1 MYRDRHQPPSPE
13 LSAAQRSGGSPID
26 VTLVDR
32 PPRDRLPLPA
42 LLVFALLGFLLIST
56 ETMPAG
62 ILPQIADGLQ
72 TSEGMA
78 GQLVSAYALGT
89 VLVTIPAIVLTR
101 RFRRKPSFL
110 VGMTAFLLANTAAA
124 VSPHIAFSLTA
135 RFVAGGLSGMLWG
148 MLAGYTVRITPPALA
163 GRALS
168 LVAAGAPVGIA
179 FGTPQGAWLGVT
191 FGWRWSFGGLAILTF
206 VVLALAVVVVPDAP
220 GQQASARLPLG
231 RVIRIPGV
239 APILFVI
246 FAWMVG
252 NTTTYTYIAPFLNA
266 AGSGVAIEILLVVFG
281 IASIAGIALTA
292 ALVDRHPRALLLSCL
307 AVFTIAG
314 VILIV
319 GHHSPVAIYTA
330 ITLWGL
336 TFGGAS
342 PQLQR
347 PLSAVSGDDAD
358 VANSFLPVA
367 FNLAIFAAGILGA
380 LVLTTAGGL
389 FLPVTISVFGVIALL
404 TVLRYQNSIYPTRRS
419 RAATSTGRA
428 YLTC

>member
-1 MYRDRHQPPSPE
+1 M
-13 LSAAQRSGGSPID
+13 
-26 VTLVDR
+26 
-32 PPRDRLPLPA
+32 
-42 LLVFALLGFLLIST
+42 
-56 ETMPAG
+56 
-62 ILPQIADGLQ
+62 Q

-101 RFRRKPSFL
+101 RFRRKPLFL
-110 VGMTAFLLANTAAA
+110 VGIAAFLLANTAAA
-124 VSPHIAFSLTA
+124 VSPDIAFSLTA

-179 FGTPQGAWLGVT
+179 FGTPLGAWLGVT
-191 FGWRWSFGGLAILTF
+191 FGWRWSFGGLAILTL
-206 VVLALAVVVVPDAP
+206 VVLALAVFVVPDAP

-292 ALVDRHPRALLLSCL
+292 ALDRSPSPGAARQLPRRLHHRRRHPPRRPPVTRRDLHRDRPVGADLRWSL
-307 AVFTIAG
+307 A
-314 VILIV
+314 
-319 GHHSPVAIYTA
+319 
-330 ITLWGL
+330 
-336 TFGGAS
+336 
-342 PQLQR
+342 
-347 PLSAVSGDDAD
+347 
-358 VANSFLPVA
+358 
-367 FNLAIFAAGILGA
+367 AAP
-380 LVLTTAGGL
+380 TTAQRGQ
-389 FLPVTISVFGVIALL
+389 
-404 TVLRYQNSIYPTRRS
+404 R
-419 RAATSTGRA
+419 
-428 YLTC
+428 

>member
-1 MYRDRHQPPSPE
+1 MP
-13 LSAAQRSGGSPID
+13 
-26 VTLVDR
+26 DR
-32 PPRDRLPLPA
+32 PRREQLPLPS

-62 ILPQIADGLQ
+62 ILPQIASGMQ

-101 RFRRKPSFL
+101 RFRRKPLFL
-110 VGMTAFLLANTAAA
+110 IGITAFLLANTAVA
-124 VSPHIAFSLTA
+124 VSPDIAFSLAA

-179 FGTPQGAWLGVT
+179 FGTPLGAWLGVT
-191 FGWRWSFGGLAILTF
+191 FGWRWSFGGLAILTL
-206 VVLALAVVVVPDAP
+206 VVLALAVFVVPDAP

-246 FAWMVG
+246 FAWMLG

-266 AGSGVAIEILLVVFG
+266 AGSGVAVEILLVVFG
-281 IASIAGIALTA
+281 IASIAGIGLTA
-292 ALVDRHPRALLLSCL
+292 ALIDRRPPGAAAQLPHRLHHRRRHP
-307 AVFTIAG
+307 
-314 VILIV
+314 
-319 GHHSPVAIYTA
+319 HH
-330 ITLWGL
+330 
-336 TFGGAS
+336 
-342 PQLQR
+342 R
-347 PLSAVSGDDAD
+347 P
-358 VANSFLPVA
+358 
-367 FNLAIFAAGILGA
+367 
-380 LVLTTAGGL
+380 
-389 FLPVTISVFGVIALL
+389 PVTRRDLHRDRPVGADLRGSL
-404 TVLRYQNSIYPTRRS
+404 TP
-419 RAATSTGRA
+419 APATAQRGQR
-428 YLTC
+428 

>member
-1 MYRDRHQPPSPE
+1 
-13 LSAAQRSGGSPID
+13 
-26 VTLVDR
+26 
-32 PPRDRLPLPA
+32 
-42 LLVFALLGFLLIST
+42 VFALLGFLLIST

-62 ILPQIADGLQ
+62 ILPQIANGMQ

-89 VLVTIPAIVLTR
+89 VVVTIPAIVLSR
-101 RFRRKPSFL
+101 RFRRKPLFL
-110 VGMTAFLLANTAAA
+110 VGIAGFLLANTAAA
-124 VSPHIAFSLTA
+124 VSPDIAFSLAA

-179 FGTPQGAWLGVT
+179 FGTPLGAWLGVT
-191 FGWRWSFGGLAILTF
+191 FGWRWSFGGLAILTLL
-206 VVLALAVVVVPDAP
+206 VLVLAVVVVPDAP
-220 GQQASARLPLG
+220 GQQASARMPLG
-231 RVIRIPGV
+231 RVIRIHGV
-239 APILFVI
+239 AAILFVI

-266 AGSGVAIEILLVVFG
+266 SGSGVDVEILLVVFG

-292 ALVDRHPRALLLSCL
+292 ALIDGHPRALLLGCL

-319 GHHSPVAIYTA
+319 GHESPVAIYTA
-330 ITLWGL
+330 IALWGL

-347 PLSAVSGDDAD
+347 PLSTVSGDDAD

-380 LVLTTAGGL
+380 ILLSTAGGL
-389 FLPVTISVFGVIALL
+389 FLPVTISFFGVIGLL
-404 TVLRYQNSIYPTRRS
+404 TVLRYSSSIYPARR
-419 RAATSTGRA
+419 
-428 YLTC
+428 

>member
-1 MYRDRHQPPSPE
+1 MAS
-13 LSAAQRSGGSPID
+13 
-26 VTLVDR
+26 
-32 PPRDRLPLPA
+32 

-62 ILPQIADGLQ
+62 ILPQIAAGLQ
-72 TSEGMA
+72 TSEGMV

-101 RFRRKPSFL
+101 RFRRKPL
-110 VGMTAFLLANTAAA
+110 LLIGIVAFLIANTAAA
-124 VSPHIAFSLTA
+124 VSPHIAFSLGA

-179 FGTPQGAWLGVT
+179 FGTPLGAWLGVT
-191 FGWRWSFGGLAILTF
+191 FGWRWSFGGLALLTA
-206 VVLALAVVVVPDAP
+206 VVLVLAVLVVPDAP
-220 GQQASARLPLG
+220 GQEAASRMPLG

-239 APILFVI
+239 IPILFVI
-246 FAWMVG
+246 FSWMVG
-252 NTTTYTYIAPFLNA
+252 NTTTYTYIAPFLTA
-266 AGSGVAIEILLVVFG
+266 AGSGVAIETVLVAFG
-281 IASIAGIALTA
+281 IASIAGIAMTA
-292 ALVDRHPRALLLSCL
+292 ALVDRYPRALLVGSLL
-307 AVFTIAG
+307 GFTLAG
-314 VILIV
+314 VVLFV
-319 GHHSPVAIYTA
+319 GHQSPVAIYGA
-330 ITLWGL
+330 IVVWGL

-367 FNLAIFAAGILGA
+367 FNLAIFVAGILGA
-380 LVLTTAGGL
+380 LVLSTAGGL
-389 FLPVTISVFGVIALL
+389 FLPVTITAFGVVGLL
-404 TVLRYQNSIYPTRRS
+404 VVLGFKNSIYPRT
-419 RAATSTGRA
+419 
-428 YLTC
+428 

>member
-1 MYRDRHQPPSPE
+1 MHPEHHRPTSPDPS
-13 LSAAQRSGGSPID
+13 AGQRSTGGSLVD
-26 VTLVDR
+26 VTMADR

-62 ILPQIADGLQ
+62 ILPQIASGMQ
-72 TSEGMA
+72 TSEGIA

-101 RFRRKPSFL
+101 RFRRKPLFL
-110 VGMTAFLLANTAAA
+110 VGIAAFLLANTAAA

-179 FGTPQGAWLGVT
+179 FGTPLGAWLGVT
-191 FGWRWSFGGLAILTF
+191 FGWRWSFGGLAILTL
-206 VVLALAVVVVPDAP
+206 VVLALAVFVVPDAP

-292 ALVDRHPRALLLSCL
+292 ALIDRHPRALLVSCL

-319 GHHSPVAIYTA
+319 GHQSPVAIYTA
-330 ITLWGL
+330 IALWGL

-380 LVLTTAGGL
+380 IVLTTAGGL
-389 FLPVTISVFGVIALL
+389 FLPVTISFFGVIALL
-404 TVLRYQNSIYPTRRS
+404 TVLRYRNSIYPARR
-419 RAATSTGRA
+419 
-428 YLTC
+428 

>member
-1 MYRDRHQPPSPE
+1 MHRDRHRPTSLDPS
-13 LSAAQRSGGSPID
+13 AGRRDAGGSPVD
-26 VTLVDR
+26 VPMEDR
-32 PPRDRLPLPA
+32 PPRDQLPLPA

-62 ILPQIADGLQ
+62 ILPQIANGMQ
-72 TSEGMA
+72 TSEGIA

-89 VLVTIPAIVLTR
+89 VIVTIPAIVLTR
-101 RFRRKPSFL
+101 RFRRKPLFLIGIAAFL
-110 VGMTAFLLANTAAA
+110 VANIAVA
-124 VSPHIAFSLTA
+124 VSPHIAFSLAA

-168 LVAAGAPVGIA
+168 IVAAGAPVGIA
-179 FGTPQGAWLGVT
+179 FGTPLGAWLGVT
-191 FGWRWSFGGLAILTF
+191 FGWRWSFGGLAILTV
-206 VVLALAVVVVPDAP
+206 VVLALAVFVVPDAP
-220 GQQASARLPLG
+220 GQQASSRLPLG

-246 FAWMVG
+246 FAWMLG

-266 AGSGVAIEILLVVFG
+266 AGSGVAIEIILVVFG
-281 IASIAGIALTA
+281 IASIAGIGLTA
-292 ALVDRHPRALLLSCL
+292 ALIDRHPRALLLSCL
-307 AVFTIAG
+307 VVFTIAG
-314 VILIV
+314 VILII
-319 GHHSPVAIYTA
+319 GHQSPIAIYTA
-330 ITLWGL
+330 IALWGL

-347 PLSAVSGDDAD
+347 PLSAISGEDAD

-380 LVLTTAGGL
+380 IVLTTAGGL

-404 TVLRYQNSIYPTRRS
+404 TVLRYRNSIYPARR
-419 RAATSTGRA
+419 
-428 YLTC
+428 

>member
-1 MYRDRHQPPSPE
+1 M
-13 LSAAQRSGGSPID
+13 
-26 VTLVDR
+26 
-32 PPRDRLPLPA
+32 
-42 LLVFALLGFLLIST
+42 FALLGFLLIST

-62 ILPQIADGLQ
+62 ILPQIATGMQ
-72 TSEGMA
+72 TSEGIA

-101 RFRRKPSFL
+101 RFRRKPLFL
-110 VGMTAFLLANTAAA
+110 IGITAFLLANIAAA
-124 VSPHIAFSLTA
+124 VSPDIAFSLTA

-179 FGTPQGAWLGVT
+179 FGTPLGAWLGVT
-191 FGWRWSFGGLAILTF
+191 FGWRWSFGGLAILTL
-206 VVLALAVVVVPDAP
+206 VVLALAVFVVPDAP

-252 NTTTYTYIAPFLNA
+252 NTTTYTYIGPFLNA
-266 AGSGVAIEILLVVFG
+266 AGSGIAIEILLVVFG
-281 IASIAGIALTA
+281 IASIAGIGLTA
-292 ALVDRHPRALLLSCL
+292 ALIDRHPQALLVSCL

-314 VILIV
+314 VILLV
-319 GHHSPVAIYTA
+319 GHQSPAAIYTA
-330 ITLWGL
+330 IASWGV

-347 PLSAVSGDDAD
+347 PLSAVSGEDAD

-380 LVLTTAGGL
+380 IVLTTAGGL
-389 FLPVTISVFGVIALL
+389 FLPVTISVFGVIGLL
-404 TVLRYQNSIYPTRRS
+404 TVLRYRNSIYRRKPLTRPHT
-419 RAATSTGRA
+419 TSGV
-428 YLTC
+428 

>member
-1 MYRDRHQPPSPE
+1 MHPDRQQ
-13 LSAAQRSGGSPID
+13 LTSADRRSTTESQRG
-26 VTLVDR
+26 VALADR
-32 PPRDRLPLPA
+32 PPRDRLPLPS
-42 LLVFALLGFLLIST
+42 LVAFALLGFLLIST

-62 ILPQIADGLQ
+62 ILPQIADGMR
-72 TSEGMA
+72 TTEGMA

-89 VLVTIPAIVLTR
+89 VIVTIPAIVLTR
-101 RFRRKPSFL
+101 RFRRKPLFL
-110 VGMTAFLLANTAAA
+110 IGIAAFLLANTAAA
-124 VSPHIAFSLTA
+124 VSPHIGFSLAA

-179 FGTPQGAWLGVT
+179 FGTPLGAWLGVT
-191 FGWRWSFGGLAILTF
+191 FGWRWSFGGLAVLTV
-206 VVLALAVVVVPDAP
+206 VVLLLAVLVVPDAR
-220 GQQASARLPLG
+220 GQQAVARLPLG
-231 RVIRIPGV
+231 RVFRIPGV

-246 FAWMVG
+246 FAWMLG
-252 NTTTYTYIAPFLNA
+252 NTATYTYIAPYLTA
-266 AGSGVAIEILLVVFG
+266 GGSGVAIELLLVVFG

-292 ALVDRHPRALLLSCL
+292 GLVDRYPRALLVGCL
-307 AVFTIAG
+307 VAFTVAG
-314 VILIV
+314 VVLVV
-319 GHHSPVAIYTA
+319 GHQSPVAIYSA
-330 ITLWGL
+330 ISVWGL

-380 LVLTTAGGL
+380 VVLTTLGGL
-389 FLPVTISVFGVIALL
+389 FLPVTISVFGVVGLL
-404 TVLRYQNSIYPTRRS
+404 VVLCFQGSVYPRK
-419 RAATSTGRA
+419 
-428 YLTC
+428 

>member
-1 MYRDRHQPPSPE
+1 M
-13 LSAAQRSGGSPID
+13 A
-26 VTLVDR
+26 DR

-62 ILPQIADGLQ
+62 ILPQIANGMQ
-72 TSEGMA
+72 TSEGIA

-89 VLVTIPAIVLTR
+89 VVVTIPAIVLTR
-101 RFRRKPSFL
+101 RFRRKPLFL
-110 VGMTAFLLANTAAA
+110 VGISAFLLANTAAA

-179 FGTPQGAWLGVT
+179 FGTPLGAWLGVT
-191 FGWRWSFGGLAILTF
+191 FGWRWSFGGLAILTL
-206 VVLALAVVVVPDAP
+206 VVLALAVFVVPDAP

-292 ALVDRHPRALLLSCL
+292 ALVDRPSPGAARQLPRRLHHRRRHPHR
-307 AVFTIAG
+307 
-314 VILIV
+314 
-319 GHHSPVAIYTA
+319 
-330 ITLWGL
+330 
-336 TFGGAS
+336 
-342 PQLQR
+342 R
-347 PLSAVSGDDAD
+347 P
-358 VANSFLPVA
+358 
-367 FNLAIFAAGILGA
+367 
-380 LVLTTAGGL
+380 
-389 FLPVTISVFGVIALL
+389 PVT
-404 TVLRYQNSIYPTRRS
+404 RRDLHRDRPVGADIRWS
-419 RAATSTGRA
+419 LAAAPATAQRGQR
-428 YLTC
+428 

>member
-1 MYRDRHQPPSPE
+1 MHLDHQQPTMSKPSTSPLTPASSDGAVTALNGASRDQ
-13 LSAAQRSGGSPID
+13 
-26 VTLVDR
+26 
-32 PPRDRLPLPA
+32 LPLPS
-42 LLVFALLGFLLIST
+42 LLVFALVGFLLIST

-62 ILPQIADGLQ
+62 ILPQIASGMQ
-72 TSEGMA
+72 TSEGIA

-89 VLVTIPAIVLTR
+89 VVVTIPAIVLTR
-101 RFRRKPSFL
+101 RFRRKPLFL
-110 VGMTAFLLANTAAA
+110 VGITAFLVANATAA
-124 VSPHIAFSLTA
+124 VSPDIAFSLTA

-179 FGTPQGAWLGVT
+179 FGTPLGAWLGVT

-206 VVLALAVVVVPDAP
+206 VVLALAVLVVPDAP

-246 FAWMVG
+246 FAWMLG

-292 ALVDRHPRALLLSCL
+292 ALVDRHPRALLVSCL
-307 AVFTIAG
+307 TVFTVAG
-314 VILIV
+314 VLLIV
-319 GHHSPVAIYTA
+319 GHDSPVAVYTA
-330 ITLWGL
+330 IALWGL

-380 LVLTTAGGL
+380 MVLTTAGAL
-389 FLPVTISVFGVIALL
+389 LLPVTISVFGVVGLVV
-404 TVLRYQNSIYPTRRS
+404 VLRFRDVIYPQTR
-419 RAATSTGRA
+419 
-428 YLTC
+428 

>member
-1 MYRDRHQPPSPE
+1 MHPDRHRPTSSDPSPDG
-13 LSAAQRSGGSPID
+13 RS
-26 VTLVDR
+26 TAHR
-32 PPRDRLPLPA
+32 PLPDRLPLPS

-62 ILPQIADGLQ
+62 ILPQIASGLQ
-72 TSEGMA
+72 TSEGLV

-89 VLVTIPAIVLTR
+89 VVVTIPAIVLTR
-101 RFRRKPSFL
+101 RFRRKPLFL
-110 VGMTAFLLANTAAA
+110 IGIAAFLLANTAAA
-124 VSPHIAFSLTA
+124 LSPHIALSLLA

-148 MLAGYTVRITPPALA
+148 MLAGYTVRITPPASA

-179 FGTPQGAWLGVT
+179 FGTPLGTWLGVT
-191 FGWRWSFGGLAILTF
+191 FGWRWSFGGLAVLTA
-206 VVLALAVVVVPDAP
+206 VVAALAVLIVPDAP
-220 GQQASARLPLG
+220 GQQTSARMPLG

-239 APILFVI
+239 VPVLLVI

-266 AGSGVAIEILLVVFG
+266 AGSGVAIEVLLVVFG
-281 IASIAGIALTA
+281 LASIAGIVVTA
-292 ALVDRHPRALLLSCL
+292 ALVDRHPRALLVASL
-307 AVFTIAG
+307 AGFSIAG
-314 VILIV
+314 VVLV
-319 GHHSPVAIYTA
+319 LGSHSPTAIYCA
-330 ITLWGL
+330 IALWGL

-367 FNLAIFAAGILGA
+367 FNLAIFVAGILGA
-380 LVLTTAGGL
+380 VVLTTVGGL
-389 FLPVTISVFGVIALL
+389 LLPVTITVFGVLGLL
-404 TVLRYQNSIYPTRRS
+404 VVLRCRSAIYP
-419 RAATSTGRA
+419 GRA
-428 YLTC
+428 DPTT

>member
-1 MYRDRHQPPSPE
+1 MHPDRHRPTSPDPS
-13 LSAAQRSGGSPID
+13 AGQRSAGGSPVD
-26 VTLVDR
+26 VTMADR

-62 ILPQIADGLQ
+62 ILPQIASGLQ

-101 RFRRKPSFL
+101 RFRRKPLFL
-110 VGMTAFLLANTAAA
+110 VGIAAFLLANTAAA

-179 FGTPQGAWLGVT
+179 FGTPLGAWLGVT
-191 FGWRWSFGGLAILTF
+191 FGWRWSFGGLAILTL
-206 VVLALAVVVVPDAP
+206 VVLALAVFVVPDAP
-220 GQQASARLPLG
+220 GQQASARLPLA

-292 ALVDRHPRALLLSCL
+292 ALVDRHPRALLVNCL

-314 VILIV
+314 VILLV
-319 GHHSPVAIYTA
+319 GHQSPVAIYTA
-330 ITLWGL
+330 IALWGL

-380 LVLTTAGGL
+380 VVLTTAGGL
-389 FLPVTISVFGVIALL
+389 FLPVTISFFGVIGLL
-404 TVLRYQNSIYPTRRS
+404 TVLRYRNSIYPRKALTRPRS
-419 RAATSTGRA
+419 TSGV
-428 YLTC
+428 